1 MITPILD
8 LYLQIV
14 YTKSPEIQFEWDEDK
29 RRANIAKHGFNFTD
43 VGPAFVDPMRVV
55 YPVENRNLMER
66 RWVLLGRIEGRVM
79 HVVFTVRGNR
89 IRLISVRLAHEKERA
104 LYGK

>member
-1 MITPILD
+1 MSL
-8 LYLQIV
+8 
-14 YTKSPEIQFEWDEDK
+14 EIQFEWDEDK

-43 VGPAFVDPMRVV
+43 VGPAFVDPLRVV
-55 YPVENRNLMER
+55 YPVEKRDLVEQ

-79 HVVFTVRGNR
+79 HVVFTMRRSR
-89 IRLISVRLAHEKERA
+89 IRLISVRVAHEKERA